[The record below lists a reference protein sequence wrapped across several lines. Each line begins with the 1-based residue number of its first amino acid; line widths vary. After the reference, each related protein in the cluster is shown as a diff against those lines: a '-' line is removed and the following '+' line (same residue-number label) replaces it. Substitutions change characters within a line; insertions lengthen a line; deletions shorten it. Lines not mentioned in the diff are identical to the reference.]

1 MLHANA
7 IVLPTGLA
15 EDSEWVQEP
24 AQQQAHLAHHFV
36 EAKLGSRSTFLALS
50 FGLAFAFSLAFS
62 LPVCCGRRCTVGAGL
77 ALQATKR
84 TAVKVRKL
92 RKVRGGCQ
100 TLLTMATDCSSS
112 SSSATLPTSANKD
125 SSTRPVWTPRI
136 VLNVF
141 ASISSLQHTYQREA
155 LIGN

>member
-50 FGLAFAFSLAFS
+50 FGLAFALSLAFS
-62 LPVCCGRRCTVGAGL
+62 CGWRCTVGAGL

-141 ASISSLQHTYQREA
+141 ASISSLQHTCQREA

>member
-24 AQQQAHLAHHFV
+24 AQQQAYLAHHFV

-50 FGLAFAFSLAFS
+50 FGLAFALSLAFS
-62 LPVCCGRRCTVGAGL
+62 CGWRCTVGAGL

>member
-50 FGLAFAFSLAFS
+50 FGLAFALSLAFS
-62 LPVCCGRRCTVGAGL
+62 CGWRCTVGAGL